1 MKYHDETSIFEHL
14 NVLQDILN
22 QLDTME
28 INLDDEIYALCLIG
42 LLSYGWE
49 SLIVSFIYYTPNN
62 VVTLKI
68 VKESMLMRKI
78 IKMTKM

>member
-1 MKYHDETSIFEHL
+1 
-14 NVLQDILN
+14 
-22 QLDTME
+22 ME

-49 SLIVSFIYYTPNN
+49 TLIVSFIYYTPNN